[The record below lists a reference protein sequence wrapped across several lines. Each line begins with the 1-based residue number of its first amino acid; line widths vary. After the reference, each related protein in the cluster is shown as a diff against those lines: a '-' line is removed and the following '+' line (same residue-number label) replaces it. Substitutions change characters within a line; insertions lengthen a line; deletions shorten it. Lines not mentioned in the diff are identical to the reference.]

1 MKKKWQVL
9 SRPVSSKL
17 CTIWDNTAC
26 VEISAPHNKCAAL
39 KWTNRSMRFVTQLRF
54 RIKTKTLT
62 PDAFL
67 EYAWGLICVLGTYA
81 CAIVFVRLSIM
92 YWAFSVSFHS
102 QLACTALFL
111 RSVRCAA
118 QPNQRS
124 EYWFPGPLQ
133 KKGGCCLRCNIKV
146 LSRPNQHLLIIFCWP
161 LPSGVHFFCSA
172 CLVWNVFSSAAAGAK
187 TLPCYI
193 CLSHTNKLGINE

>member
-1 MKKKWQVL
+1 M
-9 SRPVSSKL
+9 SSKQ

-26 VEISAPHNKCAAL
+26 VEISAPHYKCTAL
-39 KWTNRSMRFVTQLRF
+39 KYINRSIRFVIQF
-54 RIKTKTLT
+54 QISHWNQNAH
-62 PDAFL
+62 PNAFL

-92 YWAFSVSFHS
+92 YRAFSVSFHS

-133 KKGGCCLRCNIKV
+133 KKGGCCLPCNIKV

-161 LPSGVHFFCSA
+161 LPFWCALFLFSMSGMKC
-172 CLVWNVFSSAAAGAK
+172 VFLHCCG
-187 TLPCYI
+187 
-193 CLSHTNKLGINE
+193 G